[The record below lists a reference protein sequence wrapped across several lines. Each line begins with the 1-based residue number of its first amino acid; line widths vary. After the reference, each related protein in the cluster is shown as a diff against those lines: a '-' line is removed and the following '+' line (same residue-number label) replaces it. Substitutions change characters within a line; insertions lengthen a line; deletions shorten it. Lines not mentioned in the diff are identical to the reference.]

1 MEQWLGTYFILEVE
15 EKFLEDD
22 PTTRDNMV
30 GGEDG
35 IRNNWDQ
42 GS

>member
-1 MEQWLGTYFILEVE
+1 
-15 EKFLEDD
+15 LEDD

-42 GS
+42 GSWRKVGVEGQ